1 MRKLLLAL
9 TITAVVS
16 SVNAQQGHYFAGS
29 IGGGVHNLNYNLGSK
44 GGTTPGLGLS
54 LGAGWQ
60 WFFSENFG
68 VGVGLTYNTLKTT
81 GKLNFTQS
89 GEKLSDPDNGLTYNS
104 TVVFSNLKEID
115 RQSVADIPLSLYYQ
129 RPLSL
134 RLKLLAGVN
143 LFYTAV
149 LSQRYSTKG
158 GYVSTGKYFPDY
170 DLDYSGLDDKRHGIV
185 TESDFS
191 GNTRLKTS
199 QFGTGA
205 ELMLCYAVGAERNVE
220 LTFGVYGAYRFT
232 NQKQGEVYDVF
243 DDKLLEYN
251 GITQSNIADKV
262 SSSNFGG
269 SVGVRFRFG
278 GRNKEKPLPPEPEPQ
293 PIVNT
298 DTIAQPVTEPEPEPQ
313 VVEVTP
319 EQRDSI
325 AVVYDREEL
334 AEELEEIPPIEMKM
348 NSTGGDP
355 VKEDKYDKMVNAL
368 KSHPDRV
375 VLIIGHTCDLGSLET
390 NKRLG
395 LQRAEAVKA
404 ELVKRGVNPAQIR
417 TESRWY
423 KEPLVPN
430 TSEENRKK
438 NRRVEIK
445 VLD

>member
-104 TVVFSNLKEID
+104 TVVFSSLKEID

-129 RPLSL
+129 RPLSQ
-134 RLKLLAGVN
+134 RLKLLAGIN

-149 LSQRYSTKG
+149 LSQRFSTKG

-191 GNTRLKTS
+191 GDTKLKTS

-205 ELMLCYAVGAERNVE
+205 ELMLCYALGTERNVE

-232 NQKQGEVYDVF
+232 NQKQGAVSDVYD
-243 DDKLLEYN
+243 DKRLEYN

-269 SVGVRFRFG
+269 SVGLRFRIG
-278 GRNKEKPLPPEPEPQ
+278 GHHKEKTPKPEPAPE
-293 PIVNT
+293 PIVQI
-298 DTIAQPVTEPEPEPQ
+298 DTVAQSVPEPEPQ
-313 VVEVTP
+313 VVEYTP